1 MYVLAWI
8 CVPPVHVGVSRG
20 KKASYSL
27 ELELEAVGA
36 AWDGTGNWT
45 LVLYKSIKPFETLS
59 FIFSRDLI
67 FLINDFSNSK
77 STL

>member
-45 LVLYKSIKPFETLS
+45 LVLYKSIKPF
-59 FIFSRDLI
+59 
-67 FLINDFSNSK
+67 
-77 STL
+77 